1 MKTKKLFLAAAAAS
15 FLPFVAFAQD
25 IHFSQLTETPLLL
38 NPAQTAMSHK
48 VMAILNFKDQWK
60 SVSNVPYRT
69 FNFCADYAYA
79 KKPSGSHLGVGL
91 NVFSDKAGD
100 GAMGTTT
107 GQLHLSGVLAANDK
121 NLLSLG
127 LFGGFGQRSLSYDK
141 LYWDNQY
148 DGSAYNAALP
158 TGEPGTFGNHTY
170 ADFGA
175 GLAWFYG
182 EGHSTLSSK
191 DALTFNAGFALHHIN
206 QPVYSFYGAGEQ
218 KLPMKFVAHGN
229 ADIGLKNKN
238 LVLQPSYI
246 VMLQGGHREINAGMM
261 FKYVLQE
268 ASHYTGRKKPAAFV
282 LGCYYRFSDA
292 AVILT
297 GYEFSN
303 YRIGLSYDLNVSDLN
318 TASKSKGGFEV
329 SLRFMSPSPF
339 GKGSS
344 SKLFD

>member
-1 MKTKKLFLAAAAAS
+1 MKTTKLFFAAAAFSLPLFS
-15 FLPFVAFAQD
+15 FGQD

-48 VMAILNFKDQWK
+48 VMAVFNFKDQWK
-60 SVSNVPYRT
+60 SVSNTPYRT
-69 FNFCADYAYA
+69 FNFCTDYAYA
-79 KKPSGSHLGVGL
+79 KKSNGSHLGVGL

-107 GQLHLSGVLAANDK
+107 GQLHLSGVLAADDK

-127 LFGGFGQRSLSYDK
+127 LYGGFGQRSLAYDK

-158 TGEPGTFGNHTY
+158 SGEPGTFGNHTY
-170 ADFGA
+170 MDFGA
-175 GLAWFYG
+175 GVAWFYG
-182 EGHSTLSSK
+182 AGHSTLSSK
-191 DALTFNAGFALHHIN
+191 DALTFNAGFSLQHIN
-206 QPVYSFYGAGEQ
+206 KPVYSFYGAGEQ
-218 KLPMKFVAHGN
+218 KLPMKIVAHGN
-229 ADIGLKNKN
+229 ADIGMKNTN

-246 VMLQGGHREINAGMM
+246 VMLQGGHHEINAGMM
-261 FKYVLQE
+261 FKYVMQE
-268 ASHYTGRKKPAAFV
+268 ASHYTGRKKPAAFI
-282 LGCYYRFSDA
+282 LGGYYRFGDA
-292 AVILT
+292 AVIVT

-303 YRIGLSYDLNVSDLN
+303 YRIGLSYDVNISNLNA
-318 TASKSKGGFEV
+318 ASRSKGGFEI

-339 GKGSS
+339 GKGNS